1 MRRRSFI
8 KTVPLSLAG
17 LAALPELSFS
27 SQACPLG
34 LQYMKLIRE
43 RLEKIRATQSDEM
56 LEASYH
62 MANAIKSGKK
72 ACFLWDIGHST
83 NYDLWPGRPG
93 FPDFLIKGIPGNPG
107 KGDVILANCWDDNL
121 KSYHDKGA
129 FLIGGGRPWGGDNI
143 GCELLKPEVQAMKIK
158 PFADMWI
165 ELYHTSYGAVLT
177 IPGETAPMGPASGAV
192 GMMTLWMMISD
203 IARLLVADG
212 KKFDVMGDEPE
223 LKKDAPTVNL
233 NSPLANAYYETAM
246 KQFDAIEK
254 QFDTVEKI
262 ARMAVHATLTGGRV
276 YVYSLDKEN
285 LCAEGT
291 VRRGG
296 LGLTFGVYGTADKMT
311 LMDDPLQ
318 RGDRDPKFTPTDKDV
333 VIMGIGMPDSP
344 DDLAVL
350 DMLKKTGAG
359 VCAIG
364 PCTRNGEIPNGRTIP
379 KEVDIYIGDMMDTYG
394 IFALPG
400 IKKKIS
406 PTSGLMN
413 TQIFWTVC
421 AQIADQIYQRTG
433 NAPGVFLSG
442 ALKGGMEKLNEVKRV
457 YKERGY

>member
-1 MRRRSFI
+1 M
-8 KTVPLSLAG
+8 
-17 LAALPELSFS
+17 
-27 SQACPLG
+27 
-34 LQYMKLIRE
+34 
-43 RLEKIRATQSDEM
+43 AT
-56 LEASYH
+56 
-62 MANAIKSGKK
+62 
-72 ACFLWDIGHST
+72 
-83 NYDLWPGRPG
+83 
-93 FPDFLIKGIPGNPG
+93 
-107 KGDVILANCWDDNL
+107 
-121 KSYHDKGA
+121 
-129 FLIGGGRPWGGDNI
+129 
-143 GCELLKPEVQAMKIK
+143 
-158 PFADMWI
+158 
-165 ELYHTSYGAVLT
+165 
-177 IPGETAPMGPASGAV
+177 
-192 GMMTLWMMISD
+192 
-203 IARLLVADG
+203 
-212 KKFDVMGDEPE
+212 
-223 LKKDAPTVNL
+223 
-233 NSPLANAYYETAM
+233 
-246 KQFDAIEK
+246 
-254 QFDTVEKI
+254 
-262 ARMAVHATLTGGRV
+262 HATLTGGRV
-276 YVYSLDKEN
+276 YVYSLDKGN

-296 LGLTFGVYGTADKMT
+296 LGLTFGVYGTADKLT

-333 VIMGIGMPDSP
+333 VIMGIGKPDSP

-350 DMLKKTGAG
+350 DLIRKSGAG

-364 PCTRNGEIPNGRTIP
+364 PCTRNGEIPQGRTIS
-379 KEVDIYIGDMMDTYG
+379 KEVDVYIGDMMDTYG